1 MQKKFETIRTASQ
14 LIDACQAVL
23 ATRCGCDWSKEL
35 TESHHD
41 LPAFLKAFNHNKATT
56 IRVLQYIYNGALLSD
71 ENISLRVVCKEPLES
86 RTVPE
91 PFRVGGV
98 DVRAMQPLNPTT
110 EAETMKTNAENRH

>member
-1 MQKKFETIRTASQ
+1 MSPYFNDRTSAPQ
-14 LIDACQAVL
+14 R
-23 ATRCGCDWSKEL
+23 TRLSG
-35 TESHHD
+35 
-41 LPAFLKAFNHNKATT
+41 
-56 IRVLQYIYNGALLSD
+56 GA